1 MKLLTPKLDLVFKL
15 LFTNDVDILCDLV
28 NAVLDL
34 PEHQHIRSIQV
45 KNPTILP
52 GELAEKL
59 IILDLQ
65 AIDEHEHSYD
75 IEMQVRKYA
84 FYPERSL
91 YYLCRMYS
99 SQLEAGESY
108 ASLKPVIG
116 IHFLDYTV
124 FPAYPELHWHFEFR
138 DERHPELCL
147 SQDMALHFFEL
158 PKVEKAG
165 GTDEKMREWLHF
177 FNHAHEEEDENMV
190 NTHYQTPAIQKAF
203 SILKRLS
210 ADEETRQ
217 LAELREK
224 ALKTELAE
232 IAAARKEGEQIG
244 MNIGMNKGK
253 LVGKIQVLQ
262 QLLRRPIA
270 SDAELEE
277 LLVDDLMTML
287 QNLET
292 AFTLPD
298 AAISKTISA

>member
-15 LFTNDVDILCDLV
+15 LFTNDLEVLCDLV
-28 NAVLDL
+28 NAVLDF
-34 PEHQHIRSIQV
+34 PEHQHIQSIQV

-65 AIDEHEHSYD
+65 AIDEHDRSYD

-91 YYLCRMYS
+91 YYLCRMYA
-99 SQLEAGESY
+99 SQLETGESY

-124 FPAYPELHWHFEFR
+124 FPEYSDLHWQFEFR
-138 DERHPELCL
+138 DGRHPELCL
-147 SQDMALHFFEL
+147 SKDMALHFFEL
-158 PKVEKAG
+158 PKVEKSGNAG
-165 GTDEKMREWLHF
+165 EKMQEWLHF
-177 FNHAHEEEDENMV
+177 FNHAHEEDDDMV
-190 NTHYQTPAIQKAF
+190 NTQYHTPAIQKAF
-203 SILKRLS
+203 TILKRLS
-210 ADEETRQ
+210 ADEETLQ

-244 MNIGMNKGK
+244 MNKGK
-253 LVGKIQVLQ
+253 FVGKIQVLQ

-277 LLVDDLMTML
+277 CSVDDLVAMCRD
-287 QNLET
+287 LET
-292 AFTLPD
+292 AFMLPD
-298 AAISKTISA
+298 AANSKTISA